1 MQDSSGGRQSVWE
14 DRATPRLR
22 QRLLPRSECGRLG
35 LRAGGGEGIPVSRW
49 VSLAFTLHPVLSLLF
64 FFFSSRLSHCLL
76 LSPRLV
82 AGKGKV
88 GWKRGGV
95 GMRLHILLLASETC
109 SVMCAESGIGKF
121 GSSTFGE
128 SGWGEREVRAFG
140 KDLRV

>member
-14 DRATPRLR
+14 NRATPRLR

-35 LRAGGGEGIPVSRW
+35 LRAGGGEGIPISRW
-49 VSLAFTLHPVLSLLF
+49 VPLGFTLHPFLSLFFLF
-64 FFFSSRLSHCLL
+64 SRLSHRLL
-76 LSPRLV
+76 LSPGLV

-109 SVMCAESGIGKF
+109 SVMCAESGVGRF
-121 GSSTFGE
+121 GSSSLGG
-128 SGWGEREVRAFG
+128 SGWGERQVRAFG

>member
-1 MQDSSGGRQSVWE
+1 MWPAGAAGGRRGR
-14 DRATPRLR
+14 DPRLEVGF
-22 QRLLPRSECGRLG
+22 PG
-35 LRAGGGEGIPVSRW
+35 
-49 VSLAFTLHPVLSLLF
+49 FHPSPGSLSLV

-109 SVMCAESGIGKF
+109 SVMCAESGIGRF

>member
-14 DRATPRLR
+14 NRATPRLR

-35 LRAGGGEGIPVSRW
+35 LRAGCGEGIPISRW
-49 VSLAFTLHPVLSLLF
+49 VSLAFTLHPFLSLSF
-64 FFFSSRLSHCLL
+64 FFFSRLSHRLL
-76 LSPRLV
+76 LSPRLI

-95 GMRLHILLLASETC
+95 GIRLHILLLASETC
-109 SVMCAESGIGKF
+109 SVMCAESGVGRF
-121 GSSTFGE
+121 GSSTLGE

>member
-14 DRATPRLR
+14 NRATPRLR

-35 LRAGGGEGIPVSRW
+35 LRAGGGEGIPISRW
-49 VSLAFTLHPVLSLLF
+49 VPLAFTLHPFLSLFFLF
-64 FFFSSRLSHCLL
+64 SRLSHRLL
-76 LSPRLV
+76 LSPGLV

-109 SVMCAESGIGKF
+109 SVMCAESGVGRF
-121 GSSTFGE
+121 GSSSLGG
-128 SGWGEREVRAFG
+128 SGWGERQVRAFG
-140 KDLRV
+140 KGLRV